1 MRVIRPTTAAAA
13 VASLL
18 LHCSPPHPRAPPP
31 RLTDA
36 DEIRIVCVSDT
47 HGFEGQLPPVP
58 PGDLLIHCGDFAPDG
73 GSSVRLRAVEEFDQW
88 LAAQPH
94 KVKLVVRGNH
104 DPRSAAFPASGATY
118 ICKPTSVRVGSLVVH
133 SVPFTRG
140 RLREPI
146 PPCDVLATH
155 SPPKGV
161 LDLCYSGGHG
171 GCRFLRSAVED
182 AIVRPRLWLCGHI
195 HEGRGHLSDAFG
207 GFRRVPAPGESFGVL
222 VPDGDALELHAGP
235 GSRAHGTL
243 VVNCANANTG
253 RATRLEHGA
262 ALIRYSPTAPAA
274 APAAAAASSAAPGEE
289 EAAAPEARSS
299 EALLVP
305 PA

>member
-1 MRVIRPTTAAAA
+1 MRLLRPTTAAAA

-18 LHCSPPHPRAPPP
+18 LHCSPPHCSPPHRRAPPP

-73 GSSVRLRAVEEFDQW
+73 GSSVRLRAVEAFDQW

-207 GFRRVPAPGESFGVL
+207 GFRRVPQPSPNPNPN
-222 VPDGDALELHAGP
+222 PDPNPDP
-235 GSRAHGTL
+235 
-243 VVNCANANTG
+243 NPNPNPNPNP
-253 RATRLEHGA
+253 
-262 ALIRYSPTAPAA
+262 SPSPSPNPKEARAA
-274 APAAAAASSAAPGEE
+274 AGRELWSWCPR
-289 EAAAPEARSS
+289 ARRRR
-299 EALLVP
+299 A
-305 PA
+305 